1 MSTFKKKIPKIERV
15 PCKCHDYITNQIWQN
30 SLVIENITASV
41 HITYYAHITPSYPTL
56 ALKGFDVQNSTDSV
70 YIVYTL
76 LPVAEQTQ
84 YVHVLYQ
91 LTMLDVHKRY
101 WLSIVNTLL
110 QHCDS
115 LAGMTA
121 NESQLLL
128 HIYIL
133 RFLLYFYISVK
144 AISDKYTICTCI

>member
-1 MSTFKKKIPKIERV
+1 MNEFHVSVMTILQTKFDKIPV
-15 PCKCHDYITNQIWQN
+15 
-30 SLVIENITASV
+30 VIENITASV

-101 WLSIVNTLL
+101 
-110 QHCDS
+110 
-115 LAGMTA
+115 
-121 NESQLLL
+121 
-128 HIYIL
+128 
-133 RFLLYFYISVK
+133 
-144 AISDKYTICTCI
+144 